1 MELIEKEIS
10 KSTLIIQV
18 NGELITH
25 EEVEKFRRV
34 LTSREHRNMVI
45 NLGQVSFLCS
55 LAIGMMIMGYKQS
68 SARQGSFILCQAPK
82 EAEDSLRDMGLLDLL
97 TFAKDEN
104 EAMTM
109 LGEN

>member
-1 MELIEKEIS
+1 MELIEKEVS
-10 KSTLIIQV
+10 KNTLIITV

-45 NLGQVSFLCS
+45 NLKKVSFLCS

-68 SARQGSFILCQAPK
+68 SSRQGSFILCHAPK
-82 EAEDSLRDMGLLDLL
+82 EAEDSLYDMGLLDLL
-97 TFAKDEN
+97 TFAKDEA
-104 EAMTM
+104 EALVM
-109 LGEN
+109 LEEK